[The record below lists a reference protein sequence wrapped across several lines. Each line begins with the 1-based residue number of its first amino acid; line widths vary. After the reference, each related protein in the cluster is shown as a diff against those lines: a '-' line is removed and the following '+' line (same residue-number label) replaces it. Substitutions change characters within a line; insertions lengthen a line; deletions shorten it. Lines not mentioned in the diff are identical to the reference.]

1 MPVLSTATAS
11 RWTEALRW
19 SKEVAERF
27 TICTIGVPSN
37 GKSSV
42 RGPQELSPPNPT
54 RPERWWTGNAA
65 SGRCR
70 PSSPRRS
77 ELVGAFQPVDRS
89 VSMKIA
95 ILDDY
100 QNVAAGCADWS
111 VLTRSAELTFFNDH
125 VADVEALVARLA
137 PFDVIC
143 MMRERTPLTA
153 EIIGRLPALKLIAW
167 TGPRNASIDIG
178 AARARGIEIVNT
190 GYNSYPTIELTW
202 GLILASARHLVTEAQ
217 GVRAGMWQKTL
228 GVGLHG
234 KTLGIV
240 GLGRVGAGVAR
251 VGLAFGMKVIAWS
264 QNLTSDKA
272 SEHGVTLATKEELFR
287 TSDIVSVHVIL
298 SDRSRGL
305 VGKSEIALM
314 KSSALLVNT
323 SRGPIVA
330 ESALIEA
337 LRDKRIGG
345 AAVDV
350 FDREPL
356 PADHP
361 FRSLPNILAT
371 PHIGYVSH
379 DLYSTFYNDTVGNIQ
394 RWLV

>member
-1 MPVLSTATAS
+1 
-11 RWTEALRW
+11 
-19 SKEVAERF
+19 
-27 TICTIGVPSN
+27 
-37 GKSSV
+37 
-42 RGPQELSPPNPT
+42 
-54 RPERWWTGNAA
+54 
-65 SGRCR
+65 
-70 PSSPRRS
+70 
-77 ELVGAFQPVDRS
+77 
-89 VSMKIA
+89 MKIA

-100 QNVAAGCADWS
+100 QNVAVQCADWS
-111 VLTRSAELTFFNDH
+111 QLPASAELTFFNDH
-125 VADVEALVARLA
+125 VSDADALVSRLA

-143 MMRERTPLTA
+143 VMRERTPLTA
-153 EIIGRLPALKLIAW
+153 EIMGRLPALKLIAS
-167 TGPRNASIDIG
+167 TGPRNASIDFG

-202 GLILASARHLVTEAQ
+202 GLILASARHIVTEAQ
-217 GVRAGMWQKTL
+217 SMRAGTWQKTL
-228 GVGLHG
+228 GIGLHG

-251 VGLAFGMKVIAWS
+251 VAQAFGMKVIAWS
-264 QNLTSDKA
+264 QNLTGDKA

-305 VGKSEIALM
+305 VGKSELGLM
-314 KSSALLVNT
+314 KPSALLVNT
-323 SRGPIVA
+323 SRGPIVS

-337 LRDKRIGG
+337 LLDRRIGG

-361 FRSLPNILAT
+361 FRSLPNVLAT
-371 PHIGYVSH
+371 PHIGYVAD
-379 DLYSTFYNDTVGNIQ
+379 DLYRTFYQDTVSNIAS
-394 RWLV
+394 WLTNHSRD